1 MRGPPS
7 MNCCVKLLTEFHM
20 HRAHQTA
27 WRTRQC
33 QGGGGGFLLPFCV
46 SGLEKWGRYPCH
58 ARNGA
63 ESHRSFVPFP
73 RVPRRRVL
81 RSVERGVRSPMP
93 RRPRATTTLP
103 LTRPPISPYPREFPL
118 PAGHAESVT
127 VRWAMPA
134 DHHEALPSLLY
145 LCDGLRRRRFMWCLH
160 SVLCRSFFLPSSLFL
175 FFASPFSE
183 VRLSHD
189 NLDCVAT
196 P

>member
-1 MRGPPS
+1 MFTGSLQDGAVGLNARSAIYELLCKTSYRDPYASRPPDGVARSS
-7 MNCCVKLLTEFHM
+7 MP
-20 HRAHQTA
+20 R
-27 WRTRQC
+27 
-33 QGGGGGFLLPFCV
+33 GGFLLPFCV
-46 SGLEKWGRYPCH
+46 SGQKWGRYPCH

-160 SVLCRSFFLPSSLFL
+160 SVLCRSFFFIPFALSVLCTPFL
-175 FFASPFSE
+175 
-183 VRLSHD
+183 
-189 NLDCVAT
+189 
-196 P
+196 